1 LRETVTSSE
10 YLARIRDE
18 FNNRVRFAQK
28 RPGLYQLVAPFYHED
43 GDMYDIF
50 IEDTPADHP
59 VRLTDKGLTLMRLSY
74 SYEIDT
80 PNKERIFHQILREH
94 GVQND
99 DGELFIVT
107 SHDRTYQT
115 IMRFTRA
122 ITAITNMA
130 LYRREVVRSLFYEMF
145 AEFVRS
151 GLTQFEPVG
160 PYLPLADRDDLEV
173 NFMIPSRHKP
183 IFLFGS
189 KDDSKAKLI
198 AISCLE
204 FLRNDV
210 SFRSVVV
217 HENFESLTSRDRKII
232 TNVVDKQF
240 TDLDDFQKMGPEYL
254 LREIA

>member
-1 LRETVTSSE
+1 MSSTE
-10 YLARIRDE
+10 YLDRIREE
-18 FNNRVRFAQK
+18 FHNRVCFTQK
-28 RPGLYQLVAPFYHED
+28 RRGLYQLIAPFYHED
-43 GDMYDIF
+43 GDMYDLF
-50 IEDTPADHP
+50 IEEAPAGQP

-74 SYEIDT
+74 SYDVDT
-80 PNKERIFHQILREH
+80 PNKERIFRQILREH
-94 GVQND
+94 DVQEN
-99 DGELFIVT
+99 DGELFMIS
-107 SHDRTYQT
+107 SHDRTYET

-145 AEFVRS
+145 AEFVRGDLS
-151 GLTQFEPVG
+151 RFAPVSSFV
-160 PYLPLADRDDLEV
+160 PISDRDDLDV
-173 NFMIPSRHKP
+173 DFLIPSDHKP

-189 KDDSKAKLI
+189 KDDAKARLI

-204 FLRNDV
+204 FLRSNV

-240 TDLDDFQKMGPEYL
+240 TDLDDFQKRGPDYL
-254 LREIA
+254 RREVA

>member
-1 LRETVTSSE
+1 MTSSE